1 MRLWAGNQDHS
12 VGESPAG
19 SEATPSYWSESPGPV
34 WRGPGQKVEAR
45 ITEIKRRVYRELEPR
60 VVGEYDSDPPAA
72 SGPRLAPGTSR
83 AGCED
88 P

>member
-1 MRLWAGNQDHS
+1 MM
-12 VGESPAG
+12 
-19 SEATPSYWSESPGPV
+19 
-34 WRGPGQKVEAR
+34 
-45 ITEIKRRVYRELEPR
+45 
-60 VVGEYDSDPPAA
+60 GEYDSDPPAA